1 MGLEAPV
8 ALTPLA
14 RGRGAPTGQA
24 WGGVSLTKRVR
35 LGAGYGWL
43 HLKGRKRPS
52 QTPGLG
58 AGGGPHLECP
68 QETRGTVCGDTCDDH
83 DCGGATGFY
92 WVEATKHPAT
102 QIQPPMPQSGPRCR
116 PGTGDWTLTCRFS
129 SSPRSEGGRSRPWPG
144 SSLGRPISGAI
155 RGERGPPHG
164 EQTGARSRGLPS
176 GGGDGQAT
184 NQEMPTELENSAAK
198 PVLVEARNR
207 ADLASDC
214 RTRLES
220 QVGGVPGKR
229 PFR

>member
-14 RGRGAPTGQA
+14 KGRGAPTGQA

-116 PGTGDWTLTCRFS
+116 PGTGGLDPHVPLQLFPALRRWALASLAWLF
-129 SSPRSEGGRSRPWPG
+129 PRSPDQWS
-144 SSLGRPISGAI
+144 
-155 RGERGPPHG
+155 H
-164 EQTGARSRGLPS
+164 SRG
-176 GGGDGQAT
+176 AW
-184 NQEMPTELENSAAK
+184 AA
-198 PVLVEARNR
+198 PR
-207 ADLASDC
+207 
-214 RTRLES
+214 
-220 QVGGVPGKR
+220 
-229 PFR
+229 

>member
-92 WVEATKHPAT
+92 WVEAAKHPAT
-102 QIQPPMPQSGPRCR
+102 QIQPPHATEWAPVSPGDR
-116 PGTGDWTLTCRFS
+116 GTGPSCAASAL
-129 SSPRSEGGRSRPWPG
+129 PRAQKVGARVPGLALPSVARSVEPFEGSV
-144 SSLGRPISGAI
+144 GRPTVSRRARAHGASLPVEGTGRRQI
-155 RGERGPPHG
+155 RRC
-164 EQTGARSRGLPS
+164 L
-176 GGGDGQAT
+176 
-184 NQEMPTELENSAAK
+184 
-198 PVLVEARNR
+198 RN
-207 ADLASDC
+207 
-214 RTRLES
+214 
-220 QVGGVPGKR
+220 
-229 PFR
+229 